1 MDASNEVNPDAGWQP
16 NGRPQSTIALDF
28 SATLDDLFKLNGIGA
43 LEEAV
48 VQKQDT
54 VLSQRYEL
62 ETLETKLREADEKL
76 KRLEAKH
83 RRQQSTVITKRK
95 PVSANAFG
103 LADNETEED
112 SSGDSDG
119 QQGRSPSSARAD
131 GPGYNNSRT

>member
-1 MDASNEVNPDAGWQP
+1 MSTSNETNPDAGWQP
-16 NGRPQSTIALDF
+16 KGRPQSTIALDF
-28 SATLDDLFKLNGIGA
+28 SAALDDLFKLKGIGA
-43 LEEAV
+43 LEESV

-83 RRQQSTVITKRK
+83 RRQQSQMITKRK
-95 PVSANAFG
+95 PVSADTFSAAGN
-103 LADNETEED
+103 DTEED

-119 QQGRSPSSARAD
+119 QQASSPSSVRAD
-131 GPGYNNSRT
+131 GSR